1 MMTHLTPFRCFSNW
15 PVRAEADHL
24 LQVGVDGEGDEREE
38 GGQEEQAGHGIVGPT
53 DLFVRKLVCEEA
65 WKRQNNIFWISKA
78 LHIECTILSFT

>member
-65 WKRQNNIFWISKA
+65 WKRQNNIFFFLLAKFYTSNV
-78 LHIECTILSFT
+78 LF